1 MYNSGQWPKF
11 SDASF
16 VMDTGT
22 RLIPT
27 SEVPLVNLAAGK
39 KHTEGELPIRYTAA
53 TYCFRSEAGSA
64 GRHTR
69 GFIRLHQFSKVELVS
84 ICTPN
89 QSQRGRELILH
100 AAETIS
106 KKTWIVLQSII
117 TLLYWHTL
125 FLPKKCDIEVWMP
138 GQKNMKFLVVL
149 NAVLFKLE
157 D

>member
-1 MYNSGQWPKF
+1 MKFKYHLSKMSRALINFMLDTHISDFGFEEVSPPLIDQSQAMYNSGQWPKF

-27 SEVPLVNLAAGK
+27 SEVPLVNLEAGK
-39 KHTEGELPIRYTAA
+39 KHTEGELPIRYTDA

-89 QSQRGRELILH
+89 QSQRGHELILH
-100 AAETIS
+100 AAETILK
-106 KKTWIVLQSII
+106 KKT
-117 TLLYWHTL
+117 
-125 FLPKKCDIEVWMP
+125 
-138 GQKNMKFLVVL
+138 
-149 NAVLFKLE
+149 
-157 D
+157 